1 MGRRYALE
9 KWRFS
14 VPKDKPKPGCLRRK
28 WNEFLYKL
36 KCYRDEHWFW
46 NCLIILPGLQS
57 QRPAFHPDVYGFDH
71 GPKSRKKFQR
81 RFILGIG
88 INFVLSCFEIIIGFQ
103 ILNCMWKENVLLDRL
118 HLCHATHFW
127 LTTIPTYCLSLF
139 FVFLFYNKG
148 HVWKK
153 EGVSVG
159 FKYDCTV
166 RKKKWQRKFY
176 GEWVASSIKKES
188 TNESTTSDSNKLLLV
203 FIIMMTVILITILSI
218 VVFGG

>member
-1 MGRRYALE
+1 M
-9 KWRFS
+9 KNHNIK
-14 VPKDKPKPGCLRRK
+14 V
-28 WNEFLYKL
+28 
-36 KCYRDEHWFW
+36 
-46 NCLIILPGLQS
+46 IIS
-57 QRPAFHPDVYGFDH
+57 
-71 GPKSRKKFQR
+71 
-81 RFILGIG
+81 G

-118 HLCHATHFW
+118 HLFHATRFW

-159 FKYDCTV
+159 YKYDCTV

-176 GEWVASSIKKES
+176 GEWVSSSSIKKES
-188 TNESTTSDSNKLLLV
+188 TDESTTSDSNKLLLV

-218 VVFGG
+218 VVFGGTNLTLNF